1 MKIATGDIMRRI
13 DKRAVQ
19 ESGIKS
25 EVLMENAGLA
35 VADFVS
41 DLAAAGK
48 PSCVLVLCGKGNN
61 GGDGLVAARLL
72 AKKKNRVLAV
82 MFARKEEVAGD
93 VKLNLAKCAKE
104 NVKVRHIT
112 LSKDFE
118 DLKKEFTSC
127 DVIVDALLGTGF
139 RGAVSGFLSNVM
151 DFVNSC
157 PGLVVSVDLPSGLNS
172 STGQIAGACVKAD
185 YTVTFGLNKLGLCIH
200 PGLEYAGQ
208 VLVADIGLPE
218 TAVDRENIRTN
229 LVEAADAALLFP
241 ERRPDCNKGSLGRVF
256 IAGGSPGMTGAPCM
270 SGLSALRSGCGLVTL
285 GVPESSCAIVE
296 SKTLELMTRPL
307 PETAAKTFSLKAG
320 ARLLEMLQGYNV
332 LALGPGLGRD
342 KDTASFVR
350 MLVAECPIP
359 LVLDAD
365 GLTLMAN
372 HVEDFAKTKAP
383 VIITPHPG
391 EMSRLIG
398 VNVDFVQGA
407 RVETAREFAKRFGVV
422 VVLKGARTVT
432 ASPEGEVFVNST
444 GNCGMA
450 TAGTGDVLTGV
461 IASFVAQGAKPLNAA
476 ILGTYIHGLA
486 GDLAKNIFGEH
497 GLIASDV
504 TANIPA
510 AIRNTL
516 SK

>member
-13 DKRAVQ
+13 DRKAVS
-19 ESGIKS
+19 ELGIKS
-25 EVLMENAGLA
+25 EVLMENAGRA
-35 VADFVS
+35 VADFIS
-41 DLAAAGK
+41 GKYSAGK
-48 PSCVLVLCGKGNN
+48 LPRVLVLCGKGNN
-61 GGDGLVAARLL
+61 GGDGLVVARLL
-72 AKKKNRVLAV
+72 TKKKCFVEAV
-82 MFARKEEVAGD
+82 MFARKEEADGD
-93 VKLNLAKCAKE
+93 VKLNLAKCLKE
-104 NVKVRHIT
+104 RVKVRHIT

-118 DLKKEFTSC
+118 SLKEELSSC

-139 RGAVSGFLSNVM
+139 RGAVSGFLSNVI
-151 DFVNSC
+151 DFVNSLPC
-157 PGLVVSVDLPSGLNS
+157 LVVSVDLPSGLNAS
-172 STGQIAGACVKAD
+172 SGQSAGACVIAD
-185 YTVTFGLNKLGLCIH
+185 YTVTFGLNKIGLCIY
-200 PGLEYAGQ
+200 PGIEYAGE
-208 VLVADIGLPE
+208 VVTADIGIPE
-218 TAVDRENIRTN
+218 KAVDRESIRTN
-229 LVEAADAALLFP
+229 LVEASDAAVLFP
-241 ERRPDCNKGSLGRVF
+241 PRGQDCNKGTLGKVLV
-256 IAGGSPGMTGAPCM
+256 AGGSPGMTGAPCM
-270 SGLSALRSGCGLVTL
+270 SGISALRSGCGLVTL

-296 SKTLELMTRPL
+296 AKTLELMTMPL
-307 PETAAKTFSLKAG
+307 PETCAKTLSLKAG
-320 ARLLEMLQGYNV
+320 SRLLELLKGYNV

-342 KDTASFVR
+342 KETAAFVR

-359 LVLDAD
+359 IVLDAD

-398 VNVDFVQGA
+398 MSVEFVQGA
-407 RVETAREFAKRFGVV
+407 RVETAREFAKKFGVI

-432 ASPEGEVFVNST
+432 ASPDGEVFINST

-461 IASFVAQGAKPLNAA
+461 IASFVAQGAKPLKAA

-486 GDLAKNIFGEH
+486 GDLARDIMGEH

-510 AIRNTL
+510 AIRKTI